1 MSKSRIV
8 LLLKPTEMQYIE
20 QILFVIVLGVAVYF
34 FAQKII
40 KVRRNIFLGKK
51 EKINDRKPE
60 RWKMM
65 TKVAL
70 GQSKMVV
77 RPVAGFFHILIYVG
91 FVLINIEVL
100 EILIDG
106 VFGTH
111 RVLSFLGP
119 VYDAAIGFFEIL
131 AALVF
136 IACVVFL
143 GRRFISK
150 IPRFHSKEMKGWA
163 TQDATYILLIEIVL
177 MVALL
182 KMNAVDQVLQS
193 QGADHYVAA
202 GSFPISQFLT
212 GFFTGYS
219 TATLIV
225 MERVFW
231 WFHILGILLFLNYVP
246 YSKHLHIFL
255 AFPNTWYSRLKSAGE
270 FANMPEITNEVNLM
284 LDPSKAD
291 PNMPPPDKFG
301 VSDVTDLSWTSIM
314 GAYACTECGRCTS
327 ACPANITGKELSPR
341 KIMMDTRARAEEL
354 GNAKDEHGPDYH
366 DGKSL
371 HDLISQEEL
380 LACTTCNACVEVC
393 PININPLEIIF
404 GMRQYQTLEKSAM
417 PSEWAMMNSNIEN
430 NQAPWQFSPSD
441 RANWTKDIN

>member
-1 MSKSRIV
+1 MQYLEQVLFIIV
-8 LLLKPTEMQYIE
+8 LAIA
-20 QILFVIVLGVAVYF
+20 IYF
-34 FAQKII
+34 FVQKIKKI
-40 KVRRNIFLGKK
+40 RRNIFLGKNHK
-51 EKINDRKPE
+51 VNDNKPE
-60 RWKMM
+60 RWKIMA
-65 TKVAL
+65 KVAL

-77 RPVAGFFHILIYVG
+77 RPVAGVMHIIIYVG

-100 EILIDG
+100 EIMIDG

-111 RVLSFLGP
+111 RALSFLGP

-143 GRRFISK
+143 GRRFIAK
-150 IPRFHSKEMKGWA
+150 IPRFHSPEMKGWA
-163 TQDATYILLIEIVL
+163 TADATYILVIEMVL

-193 QGADHYVAA
+193 MDADHYIAA
-202 GSFPISQFLT
+202 GSFPVSQYLT
-212 GFFTGYS
+212 GIFQGYS
-219 TATLIV
+219 ESTLIV
-225 MERVFW
+225 FERVFW
-231 WFHILGILLFLNYVP
+231 WFHILGILFFLNYVP

-255 AFPNTWYSRLKSAGE
+255 AFPNTWYSRLQPVGE
-270 FANMPEITNEVNLM
+270 LANMPEITNEVNLM
-284 LDPSKAD
+284 MDPSKAD

-301 VSDVTDLSWTSIM
+301 ANDVTDLSWTNIM

-327 ACPANITGKELSPR
+327 ACPANITGKKLSPR
-341 KIMMDTRARAEEL
+341 KIMMDTRDRAEEL
-354 GNAKDEHGPDYH
+354 GKAKDVHGADHH

-380 LACTTCNACVEVC
+380 LACTTCNACVDAC
-393 PININPLEIIF
+393 PININPLDIIF
-404 GMRQYQTLEKSAM
+404 QMRQYQTLEKSAM

-430 NQAPWQFSPSD
+430 NQAPWQFSPAD
-441 RANWTKDIN
+441 RANWTKEI

>member
-1 MSKSRIV
+1 
-8 LLLKPTEMQYIE
+8 MQYLE
-20 QILFVIVLGVAVYF
+20 QLLFIIVLGVAIYF
-34 FAQKII
+34 FVQKIKKI
-40 KVRRNIFLGKK
+40 RRNIFLGKE
-51 EKINDRKPE
+51 EKVSDNKPE
-60 RWKMM
+60 RWKTMAR
-65 TKVAL
+65 VAL

-77 RPVAGFFHILIYVG
+77 RPVAGIMHIIIYIG

-100 EILIDG
+100 EIIIDG

-111 RVLSFLGP
+111 RALSFLGP

-143 GRRFISK
+143 GRRFIAK
-150 IPRFHSKEMKGWA
+150 IPRFHSPEMKGWA
-163 TQDATYILLIEIVL
+163 TADATYILVIEMIL

-182 KMNAVDQVLQS
+182 KMNAVDQVLQAK
-193 QGADHYVAA
+193 GADHYIAA
-202 GSFPISQFLT
+202 GSFPVSHFLT
-212 GFFTGYS
+212 GFFTNFEIP
-219 TATLIV
+219 TLIV
-225 MERVFW
+225 FERVFW
-231 WFHILGILLFLNYVP
+231 WFHILGILFFLNYVP

-255 AFPNTWYSRLKSAGE
+255 AFPNTWYSRLQPAGE

-291 PNMPPPDKFG
+291 PDMPPPEKFG
-301 VSDVTDLSWTSIM
+301 ANDVTDLGWTSIM

-327 ACPANITGKELSPR
+327 SCPANITGKKLSPR
-341 KIMMDTRARAEEL
+341 KVMMDTRDRAEEL
-354 GNAKDEHGPDYH
+354 GKAKDEHGADYH

-380 LACTTCNACVEVC
+380 LACTTCNACVEAC
-393 PININPLEIIF
+393 PININPLEIIYQ
-404 GMRQYQTLEKSAM
+404 MRQYQTLEKSVM
-417 PSEWAMMNSNIEN
+417 PTEWAMMNSNIEN

-441 RANWTKDIN
+441 RANWTKEI